1 MKRKITLLLAVL
13 MVLMAFLPACGRAKG
28 PDSSPTPTPD
38 GDTKNGGA
46 ETLNVNVGPDPDT
59 IDPALNTAVDGATL
73 IIHAFEGLMRLNKDG
88 VPVPGQAES
97 YEVNEDKTIYTF
109 HLRDG
114 LKWSDGKELTA
125 NDFVYS
131 WNRAISPDTAAD
143 YNYLFD
149 IIDGFEEG
157 KLNIKAADDKTFVV
171 TLKVA
176 TPYFLELTAFP
187 TFSPVRQDFIEANG
201 DAWATK
207 PETYIGNGP
216 YKLKEWVP
224 GSHMIYVKNPNY
236 WDYQNLGPESIKF
249 VLMEDDMAI
258 LNAFQR
264 EEIYFADTMPND
276 EIDAWKD
283 KPEFNLQGQLGTY
296 YISFNCKKPPLDNPK
311 VREALSLAIDREWIC
326 VNIGKSGQEPAGAF
340 VSTGLFDADPKKEFR
355 DIGGNYF
362 DPYDYEGNLERAKAL
377 LKEAGYPDGEG
388 LPQME
393 YLYNEG
399 TGHQAIAEALQ
410 NMWSK
415 IGVKVTLSSQEWS
428 TFLNTRKTGDYHIA
442 RNGWLSDYNDPI
454 SMLDMWITDS
464 GNNDA
469 QWSNPEY
476 DALIAKIKASSD
488 QEERFRLMHEA
499 EDMLFEE
506 HILAPI
512 YYYVDLYL
520 VNQKVEGF
528 WSSPLGYKY
537 FMYASVKE

>member
-1 MKRKITLLLAVL
+1 
-13 MVLMAFLPACGRAKG
+13 
-28 PDSSPTPTPD
+28 
-38 GDTKNGGA
+38 
-46 ETLNVNVGPDPDT
+46 
-59 IDPALNTAVDGATL
+59 
-73 IIHAFEGLMRLNKDG
+73 
-88 VPVPGQAES
+88 
-97 YEVNEDKTIYTF
+97 
-109 HLRDG
+109 
-114 LKWSDGKELTA
+114 
-125 NDFVYS
+125 
-131 WNRAISPDTAAD
+131 
-143 YNYLFD
+143 
-149 IIDGFEEG
+149 
-157 KLNIKAADDKTFVV
+157 
-171 TLKVA
+171 
-176 TPYFLELTAFP
+176 
-187 TFSPVRQDFIEANG
+187 
-201 DAWATK
+201 
-207 PETYIGNGP
+207 
-216 YKLKEWVP
+216 
-224 GSHMIYVKNPNY
+224 
-236 WDYQNLGPESIKF
+236 
-249 VLMEDDMAI
+249 
-258 LNAFQR
+258 
-264 EEIYFADTMPND
+264 
-276 EIDAWKD
+276 
-283 KPEFNLQGQLGTY
+283 
-296 YISFNCKKPPLDNPK
+296 
-311 VREALSLAIDREWIC
+311 
-326 VNIGKSGQEPAGAF
+326 
-340 VSTGLFDADPKKEFR
+340 
-355 DIGGNYF
+355 
-362 DPYDYEGNLERAKAL
+362 L

-512 YYYVDLYL
+512 YYYADLYL